1 MRGATAIALV
11 LAFAL
16 AGCGHSKT
24 TVAPAPAGWMRHHV
38 DDGGFSIE
46 TPAAWRTAE
55 KLDRKSLDK
64 FFQRNPGVAPL
75 KRALAGGLIKIVA
88 LDPDAAAGFTTNVN
102 VLVHGL
108 GGTMP
113 LSKYA
118 SANKKAV
125 KRLTGTEPDVKLT
138 RLPAGRC
145 VQVSYEHAFN
155 YPSGRKKLALLQY
168 AFLRGASEYV
178 VTFTT
183 LPSLEER
190 YRTTFARSARSF
202 RFD

>member
-1 MRGATAIALV
+1 MRRATVIALV

-16 AGCGHSKT
+16 AGCGSSKRSA
-24 TVAPAPAGWMRHHV
+24 APAPGGWTRHHV

-55 KLDRKSLDK
+55 KLDRKSLNE
-64 FFQRNPGVAPL
+64 FFARNPGVAPL
-75 KRALAGGLIKIVA
+75 KKALAGGLIKIVA
-88 LDPDAAAGFTTNVN
+88 LDPDATSGFTTNVN

-118 SANKKAV
+118 SENKKAV

-145 VQVSYEHAFN
+145 VQVSYENAFN